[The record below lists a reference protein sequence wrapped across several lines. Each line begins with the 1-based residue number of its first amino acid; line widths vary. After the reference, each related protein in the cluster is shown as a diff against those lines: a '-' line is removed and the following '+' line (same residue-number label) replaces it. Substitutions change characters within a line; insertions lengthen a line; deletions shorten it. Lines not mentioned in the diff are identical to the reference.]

1 MRVLCVVP
9 YPTEA
14 PSNRLR
20 VEQYFPYLRE
30 HGITP
35 ILRPFMTSLFYNIR
49 YSPGDLSRKV
59 ASFGM
64 STLSRMS
71 DVIRAS
77 RADVI
82 LVHREAFP
90 FGGPF
95 FEEAMARTNVP
106 IVFDFDDAIYL
117 PNSADANR
125 FVTYLKR
132 PHKTARAIELSS
144 WVIAG
149 NENLKSYASRYNSNI
164 TVIPTPVDTDYFA
177 PRTEAPR
184 EDRVVIGWIGSN
196 TTAPYLRMLVR
207 ALDQITEK
215 YPHVDVRV
223 VGGSYVPPIVHNLQV
238 RRWDLEQELDEL
250 HGFDIGIM
258 PMPDTEWTRGKCGFK
273 ALLYMSVGIPPVCS
287 PVGVTTDILQDGYN
301 GLLATTTERPT
312 AGSAPPSGRRWSA
325 RPGTARPPAATASPP
340 PRHNGPDAACRS
352 PTTGRYGGT
361 RGPPSDW
368 CRRRNPHRTRRPSLI
383 PTSSDYMSN
392 RPQPPRAVQLGV
404 HLGPF
409 RFR

>member
-1 MRVLCVVP
+1 MRVLFVVP

-35 ILRPFMTSLFYNIR
+35 ILRPFQSSLFYNIR
-49 YSPGDLSRKV
+49 YAPGALSRKI

-64 STLSRMS
+64 SSVSRLVDIARS
-71 DVIRAS
+71 S
-77 RADVI
+77 RVDVI

-95 FEEAMARTNVP
+95 IEEAMARTDVP
-106 IVFDFDDAIYL
+106 IIFDFDDAIYL
-117 PNSADANR
+117 PNSGDTNR
-125 FVTYLKR
+125 FVTLLKR
-132 PHKTARAIELSS
+132 PHKTARIIELSS
-144 WVIAG
+144 AVIAG
-149 NENLKSYASRYNSNI
+149 NENLRAYASRYNHNI

-177 PRTEAPR
+177 PRGGSDR
-184 EDRVVIGWIGSN
+184 DRVVIGWIGSN

-207 ALDQITEK
+207 ALTQIVEK

-223 VGGSYVPPIVHNLQV
+223 VGGSYVPPIVPDLQV
-238 RRWDLEQELDEL
+238 QRWDLNHELDEL

-301 GLLATTTERPT
+301 GLLATTTEEWVDRL
-312 AGSAPPSGRRWSA
+312 S
-325 RPGTARPPAATASPP
+325 
-340 PRHNGPDAACRS
+340 
-352 PTTGRYGGT
+352 
-361 RGPPSDW
+361 
-368 CRRRNPHRTRRPSLI
+368 SLI
-383 PTSSDYMSN
+383 EDVTLRRQMGDAGRQWVVDRFSLHAQAPRFLDVLERTSQM
-392 RPQPPRAVQLGV
+392 QPARSAARAG
-404 HLGPF
+404 
-409 RFR
+409 

>member
-1 MRVLCVVP
+1 MRLLCVVP

-20 VEQYFPYLRE
+20 VEQYFPYLRA

-35 ILRPFMTSLFYNIR
+35 ILRPFQTSLFYNIR
-49 YSPGDLSRKV
+49 YSPGDLSRK
-59 ASFGM
+59 ALSFGL
-64 STLSRMS
+64 STLSRLS
-71 DVIRAS
+71 DVARAT

-95 FEEAMARTNVP
+95 IEEAMSRMKVP
-106 IVFDFDDAIYL
+106 IIFDFDDAIYL
-117 PNSADANR
+117 ANSADTNR
-125 FVTYLKR
+125 FVTLLKR
-132 PHKTARAIELSS
+132 PHKTARIIELSS

-149 NENLKSYASRYNSNI
+149 NENLKAYASQYNRNI

-177 PRTEAPR
+177 PRAENRDPNK
-184 EDRVVIGWIGSN
+184 VVIGWIGSN

-207 ALDQITEK
+207 AMDHIVVK
-215 YPHVDVRV
+215 YPNVEVHV

-238 RRWDLEQELDEL
+238 RRWELDREL
-250 HGFDIGIM
+250 ADLHDFDIGIM

-301 GLLATTTERPT
+301 GLLATTTEEWIERLSMLIEDASLRRTMGEAGRQWVLERFSLHAQAPRFLDVLNRAREIQPT
-312 AGSAPPSGRRWSA
+312 AAPAVNLQNS
-325 RPGTARPPAATASPP
+325 
-340 PRHNGPDAACRS
+340 
-352 PTTGRYGGT
+352 
-361 RGPPSDW
+361 
-368 CRRRNPHRTRRPSLI
+368 RN
-383 PTSSDYMSN
+383 
-392 RPQPPRAVQLGV
+392 
-404 HLGPF
+404 
-409 RFR
+409 

>member
-1 MRVLCVVP
+1 MKVLCVVP

-64 STLSRMS
+64 STLSRLS
-71 DVIRAS
+71 DVARAS

-95 FEEAMARTNVP
+95 FEEAMAKTNVP

-164 TVIPTPVDTDYFA
+164 TVIPTPVDTEYFA
-177 PRTEAPR
+177 PRSEEPKD
-184 EDRVVIGWIGSN
+184 DRVVIGWIGSN

-215 YPHVDVRV
+215 YPNVVVRV
-223 VGGSYVPPIVHNLQV
+223 VGGSYVPPIVHNLEV
-238 RRWDLEQELDEL
+238 KRWDLDQELDEL

-301 GLLATTTERPT
+301 GLLATTTEEWVDRLSMLIEDVPLRRKMGE
-312 AGSAPPSGRRWSA
+312 AGRQWVLEKFSLQAQAPRFLDVLQRAYRGEVSA
-325 RPGTARPPAATASPP
+325 RRPAVSVQ
-340 PRHNGPDAACRS
+340 
-352 PTTGRYGGT
+352 
-361 RGPPSDW
+361 
-368 CRRRNPHRTRRPSLI
+368 
-383 PTSSDYMSN
+383 SS
-392 RPQPPRAVQLGV
+392 
-404 HLGPF
+404 
-409 RFR
+409 